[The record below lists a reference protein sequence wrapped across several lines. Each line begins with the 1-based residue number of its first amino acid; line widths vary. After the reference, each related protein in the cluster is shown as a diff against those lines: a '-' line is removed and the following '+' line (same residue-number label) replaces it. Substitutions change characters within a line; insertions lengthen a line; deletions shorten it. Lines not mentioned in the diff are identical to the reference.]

1 MDPDQDLLDQLDRKA
16 GPAMAS
22 VAAMVAGLSV
32 AIGAVVY
39 FTISLQSQANRE
51 IALDAAALV
60 AIAAAVVL
68 VTAFRKL
75 R

>member
-16 GPAMAS
+16 GPSMAS

-32 AIGAVVY
+32 AIGFVVY
-39 FTISLQSQANRE
+39 FTILLQPQANRE
-51 IALDAAALV
+51 IALDTAALI
-60 AIAAAVVL
+60 AIAAAVML

>member
-1 MDPDQDLLDQLDRKA
+1 VIYL
-16 GPAMAS
+16 
-22 VAAMVAGLSV
+22 
-32 AIGAVVY
+32 
-39 FTISLQSQANRE
+39 TISLQPQANRE

-60 AIAAAVVL
+60 AIAAAVAL